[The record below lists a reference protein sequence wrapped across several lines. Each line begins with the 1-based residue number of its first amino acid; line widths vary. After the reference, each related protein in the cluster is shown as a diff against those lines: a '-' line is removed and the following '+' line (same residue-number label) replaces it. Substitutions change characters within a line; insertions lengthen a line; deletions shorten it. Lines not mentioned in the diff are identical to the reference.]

1 MSKYKYKIAYRELF
15 RQDLNKIYLYIADTL
30 KAPQAAGNLLDD
42 IEEAVGLVANF
53 PFACR
58 IFPHN
63 PPLPEEFRMMPVKNY
78 AVFYVVQGDT
88 VEMRRVVYA
97 RMDLTTLFP

>member
-1 MSKYKYKIAYRELF
+1 MSKYKLAYRELF
-15 RQDLNKIYLYIADTL
+15 RQDMNKIYLYIAETL

-42 IEEAVGLVANF
+42 IEESVNRLATF
-53 PFACR
+53 PLAYR
-58 IFPHN
+58 IFQHV

-88 VEMRRVVYA
+88 VEMRRIVYA
-97 RMDLTTLFP
+97 RMDLTKLFP

>member
-1 MSKYKYKIAYRELF
+1 MNKYKVAYRELF

-30 KAPQAAGNLLDD
+30 KAPQAAGDLLDD
-42 IEEAVGLVANF
+42 IEKTINQIVIF
-53 PFACR
+53 PFSCR
-58 IFPHN
+58 IFQHD

-97 RMDLTTLFP
+97 RMDLTKLFP